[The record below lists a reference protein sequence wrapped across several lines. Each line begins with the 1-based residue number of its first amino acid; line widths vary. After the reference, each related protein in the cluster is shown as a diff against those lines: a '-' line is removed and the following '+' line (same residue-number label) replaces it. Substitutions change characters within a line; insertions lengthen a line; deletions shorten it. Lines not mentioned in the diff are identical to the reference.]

1 MAQSKELQLQQG
13 YQSPIQAQG
22 YNPLQVAD
30 ASQQM
35 EQNRATALENARRE
49 DAALTKADE
58 ASIEFAKNL
67 NTQQLADLSA
77 LSKSLKETARG
88 WDEDVLAS

>member
-1 MAQSKELQLQQG
+1 MALSKELQLQQG

-49 DAALTKADE
+49 DAVLTKADE
-58 ASIEFAKNL
+58 NAIDFAQKL
-67 NTQQLADLSA
+67 NAQQLTDLSA
-77 LSKSLKETARG
+77 VIVTGKHQQLEVGYNLELG
-88 WDEDVLAS
+88 

>member
-1 MAQSKELQLQQG
+1 MERYMALSKELQLQQG
-13 YQSPIQAQG
+13 YQSPIQAQA

-49 DAALTKADE
+49 DAVL
-58 ASIEFAKNL
+58 L
-67 NTQQLADLSA
+67 RLMRMLLS
-77 LSKSLKETARG
+77 LLKR
-88 WDEDVLAS
+88 

>member
-77 LSKSLKETARG
+77 LSKSLKE
-88 WDEDVLAS
+88 ASQLG